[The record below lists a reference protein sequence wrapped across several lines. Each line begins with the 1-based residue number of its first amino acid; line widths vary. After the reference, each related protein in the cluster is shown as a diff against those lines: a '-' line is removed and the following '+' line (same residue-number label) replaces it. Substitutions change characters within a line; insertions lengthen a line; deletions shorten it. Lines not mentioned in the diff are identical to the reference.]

1 VAYKKPATLSS
12 PPSSS
17 GGGLA
22 LDACLSWANRGIDVD
37 VIVSEVRE
45 TSRKPD
51 EIYAIIE
58 RLAPGPGRRRLELFG
73 RKHNTRSGWLTL
85 GNQLGDSC
93 VYEEDVVDRLNKRWV
108 ALLPCA
114 SVTRKDRERR

>member
-1 VAYKKPATLSS
+1 M
-12 PPSSS
+12 
-17 GGGLA
+17 
-22 LDACLSWANRGIDVD
+22 D

-58 RLAPGPGRRRLELFG
+58 RLAPGPRRRRLELFG

-108 ALLPCA
+108 PLSPCLRA
-114 SVTRKDRERR
+114 CTREVERERADAVESSAVPRYPSAPLEPAVLPEGYWDAQR